1 MGTGGTLGIFAK
13 LQKRFWPTTGGSVY
27 LWPSPTIDAQN
38 ITPHRADTLPPVARA
53 LQLVAGDIA
62 RLPIEVQ
69 ALGADGYAEVSS
81 PACDLL
87 KYQPN
92 EYHSGF
98 EFRRM
103 MVRDLMLWGNA
114 AALIRRTRG
123 GELLEL
129 VPLMPESFQI
139 HYLDDG
145 DVFYTHGKLGRL
157 TPDELLHFRLPGAN
171 PLWGDSPVVRCRA
184 TLDLLAEQEQCGRAH
199 FGAGA
204 TGKLSFETE
213 EVLGPESVQR
223 LQQAVRDTHSKAG
236 SIATPI
242 VTQGG
247 MKVSTVGVTLSQNEW
262 MTARNFSVQQV
273 GQIFGIPPQ
282 MLYAQ
287 QPGDTAEHTYTQLRA
302 YVDSCLAHYAAL
314 ISGEIERKLLAPGE
328 RLHFDFRHMLR
339 GSLDQ
344 VVAAARQAIDAGV
357 MTQNEARALLGLP
370 RIDGGDEL
378 IYSKNYAPGGE
389 TDEQAEE
396 AETDAED

>member
-1 MGTGGTLGIFAK
+1 MGTGGVLGIFAK
-13 LQKRFWPTTGGSVY
+13 LQQRFWPTTGGSVY

-69 ALGADGYAEVSS
+69 ALGADGYSEVAS

-145 DVFYTHGKLGRL
+145 
-157 TPDELLHFRLPGAN
+157 
-171 PLWGDSPVVRCRA
+171 
-184 TLDLLAEQEQCGRAH
+184 
-199 FGAGA
+199 
-204 TGKLSFETE
+204 
-213 EVLGPESVQR
+213 
-223 LQQAVRDTHSKAG
+223 
-236 SIATPI
+236 
-242 VTQGG
+242 
-247 MKVSTVGVTLSQNEW
+247 
-262 MTARNFSVQQV
+262 
-273 GQIFGIPPQ
+273 
-282 MLYAQ
+282 
-287 QPGDTAEHTYTQLRA
+287 
-302 YVDSCLAHYAAL
+302 
-314 ISGEIERKLLAPGE
+314 
-328 RLHFDFRHMLR
+328 
-339 GSLDQ
+339 
-344 VVAAARQAIDAGV
+344 
-357 MTQNEARALLGLP
+357 
-370 RIDGGDEL
+370 
-378 IYSKNYAPGGE
+378 
-389 TDEQAEE
+389 
-396 AETDAED
+396 